1 MKTVFLI
8 LHRNKQF
15 VASSQGIHISQSYIS
30 WVFVCLFFRKVYVDS
45 ETNVPYNI
53 LMSKVDVKYGMFGLN
68 NFYKMQVRQPFW
80 YLLVGMAVYSQ
91 VLDRAFWHE
100 RKLISIPTETNC
112 KMLGINM
119 KRLIFMIRSL
129 LTLRKSIQSLY
140 WFSQVGFSKS
150 IYKVKCRIYLFTI

>member
-8 LHRNKQF
+8 LDRNKQF
-15 VASSQGIHISQSYIS
+15 VASTQGIHISQSYIS
-30 WVFVCLFFRKVYVDS
+30 WVFVCLFFRKVYVDP

-100 RKLISIPTETNC
+100 WKLISIPTETNC

-119 KRLIFMIRSL
+119 KRLIFMIHCSL
-129 LTLRKSIQSLY
+129 FDLWFTVHAPYVNTITLLIFPS
-140 WFSQVGFSKS
+140 GFFK
-150 IYKVKCRIYLFTI
+150 INLQGKM